1 MVLGCTGSEQGGTG
15 CQCNMLS
22 ENLWFPRSN
31 PPNYSIFGEGRSVEV
46 QTDITSYLKKLLQH
60 FRITCRIYQDSSFI
74 AATFDKILRF
84 VLQLF
89 PWVVLY
95 VSKQISES
103 SLLDRSGVSL
113 ESKPFIRVALFK
125 CPSDGTLEGWPAS
138 ISTRS
143 VYNAMHNDVYKVYH
157 DAPQA

>member
-1 MVLGCTGSEQGGTG
+1 MTSG
-15 CQCNMLS
+15 
-22 ENLWFPRSN
+22 
-31 PPNYSIFGEGRSVEV
+31 IF
-46 QTDITSYLKKLLQH
+46 K
-60 FRITCRIYQDSSFI
+60 DSSFL
-74 AATFDKILRF
+74 AAIFDKTLRF
-84 VLQLF
+84 VLHLF